1 MGFRCAELI
10 SGDVGG
16 GLPVSLVKCQIR
28 EQETPEEIAA
38 IRAALIEGERSG
50 YSERTVDE
58 IREKARARQKM
69 KKHG

>member
-1 MGFRCAELI
+1 
-10 SGDVGG
+10 
-16 GLPVSLVKCQIR
+16 VSLVKCQIR